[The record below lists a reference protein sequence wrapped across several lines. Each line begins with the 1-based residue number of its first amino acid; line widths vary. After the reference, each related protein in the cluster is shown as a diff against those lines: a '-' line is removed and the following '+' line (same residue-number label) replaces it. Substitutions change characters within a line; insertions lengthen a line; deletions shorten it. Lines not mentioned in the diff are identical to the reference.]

1 MFATIGRFAVRR
13 RTWVFVAVILFV
25 VLGGFWG
32 SGAGGVLGGGAGL
45 DHPHG
50 ESAQANRLL
59 AGTLGRHV
67 ADVVVMYESDTMSV
81 DDPRFRQQVEQAVAR
96 LPRDSYEWVESHYST
111 GSADFVSRDRHK
123 TYVALQLPGA
133 VEEEQGAVYDRIL
146 PLLDAPGL
154 TERFGGLTAVGR
166 QFNSISNR
174 DLATAELLSF
184 PLLIILLLVVFRS
197 LVAAALP
204 LAIAVLVAVGSL
216 VVLRVVGGLVDLSTA
231 AINVVVIL
239 GLGLATDYALLI
251 VNRFREE
258 LAAGRVDEDGGVR
271 PTTAGDAAARAPAI
285 DNAAARATSA
295 EGGAARA
302 TSAAVENAVVRAI
315 ATAGRT
321 VAVSGITVAV
331 TLGGLLVFPSRF
343 LTSLAYAGVS
353 VVLFAVISALT
364 VLPALLRVAGHRID
378 ALRVPLVGR
387 RRTKPEG
394 ARWYRTA
401 HAVMRRPVTVVLGI
415 TLALGALGTPLLGA
429 VWSRPA
435 EWALP
440 AGTDSVIVTRQLA
453 EEFPYDPTKVIS
465 TVVRMPGPA
474 GTPEA
479 RAQLDAFA
487 QRLGRIDGVERA
499 AVTGTEGDLARI
511 TLGYSLSPY
520 GQEIRDV
527 VAKLRAEPPP
537 PGATALFANRP
548 AAIADMLAMIGDGL
562 PWMLLITSLVTFVV
576 LFLAFGS
583 VTLPLKTVLTN
594 LLSLSAAFGAM
605 VLIFQDGFLSGLL
618 GFTAPGFIDAN
629 MPVMIAAIAFGL
641 AMDYEVFMLAR
652 IREHYLVSR
661 DPVES
666 VAVGVQHT
674 ARIVTAAAL
683 LLGVVVGA
691 FVVTNVTVLKMI
703 GVGLVVALVVDAT
716 IVRGLLVPASMRL
729 LGPWAWWSPRPLARW
744 WDRHGMP
751 EPEQP
756 AVPVATPLPVSEAGR
771 RSR

>member
-1 MFATIGRFAVRR
+1 MAA
-13 RTWVFVAVILFV
+13 ILFV
-25 VLGGFWG
+25 VVGGVWG

-45 DHPHG
+45 DNPNG
-50 ESAQANRLL
+50 ESSEANSLL

-67 ADVVVMYESDTMSV
+67 ADVVVIYESPTMSV
-81 DDPRFRQQVEQAVAR
+81 DDPLFKQRVEETVAK
-96 LPRDSYEWVESHYST
+96 LPKDTYEWVETYYST
-111 GSADFVSRDRHK
+111 GSADYVSKDRHK
-123 TYVALQLPGA
+123 TYLAMQLPGA
-133 VEEEQGAVYDRIL
+133 VEEQQVVVYQKIL
-146 PLLDAPGL
+146 PLLDAPDL
-154 TERFGGLTAVGR
+154 TERFGGLTAVGQ
-166 QFNSISNR
+166 QFNAMSTR
-174 DLATAELLSF
+174 DLARAELLSF

-197 LVAAALP
+197 LIAAALP
-204 LAIAVLVAVGSL
+204 LAIAILVAVGSL
-216 VVLRVVGGLVDLSTA
+216 AVLRVVGGLVDLSTA

-258 LAAGRVDEDGGVR
+258 LAAGSEVED
-271 PTTAGDAAARAPAI
+271 
-285 DNAAARATSA
+285 
-295 EGGAARA
+295 
-302 TSAAVENAVVRAI
+302 AVVRAT

-364 VLPALLRVAGHRID
+364 VLPALLRLAGRRID
-378 ALRVPLVGR
+378 SLRIPLPGR
-387 RRTKPEG
+387 RRSGPEG
-394 ARWYRTA
+394 TRWYRTA

-415 TLALGALGTPLLGA
+415 TIALGALGAPLLSA
-429 VWSRPA
+429 VWTRPA

-440 AGTDSVIVTRQLA
+440 ADTDSVVVTKQLA

-474 GTPEA
+474 DTPEA
-479 RAQLDAFA
+479 KAELDGFA
-487 QRLGRIDGVERA
+487 QRLGQIEGVDRA
-499 AVTGTEGDLARI
+499 EVTGTKDDLARI

-527 VAKLRAEPPP
+527 VVKLRAEPPP

-548 AAIADMLAMIGDGL
+548 AAIVDMLTMIGNGL
-562 PWMLLITSLVTFVV
+562 PWMLLITSVVTFVV

-583 VTLPLKTVLTN
+583 VTLPIKTVLMN

-691 FVVTNVTVLKMI
+691 FVITNVTVLKMI
-703 GVGLVVALVVDAT
+703 GVGVVVALVVDAT
-716 IVRGLLVPASMRL
+716 IVRGLLVPASMKL
-729 LGPWAWWSPRPLARW
+729 LGRWAWWSPPPLARW
-744 WDRHGMP
+744 WERHGMP
-751 EPEQP
+751 EPS
-756 AVPVATPLPVSEAGR
+756 AVPMTAPPVTVPDSAVR
-771 RSR
+771 N